1 MTKKPEVS
9 LVSYTQNP
17 IELMCYFR
25 RVTHAPVP
33 DSIRGIIRS
42 PKEWLGMDVDE
53 YVDRVLLKDKMPT
66 FLEAVSLTF
75 KLENVSRA
83 LTHQLVRHRIGFSY
97 SQQSMRCV
105 NVPKFADEGAYA
117 MPPGL
122 TAKQQSNFHCAMAT
136 IQELYNANLNEG
148 IPTQDAR
155 GLLPTNIQTTIVF
168 TCSLRAL
175 IGMVNKRLC
184 LKTQE
189 EFREVAIQILE
200 QVKGIDPRLLHWI
213 GKPCDFGKCLMGSE
227 NSEQLR
233 AGILEGKQ
241 NTDHICPI
249 YLEKFAK

>member
-1 MTKKPEVS
+1 MSKTPKVS
-9 LVSYTQNP
+9 LISHSPDP
-17 IELMCYFR
+17 IGLLCYFR
-25 RVTHAPVP
+25 RVTHSPVP
-33 DSIRGIIRS
+33 NSIEELLLEPVKFLDMTI
-42 PKEWLGMDVDE
+42 DE
-53 YVDRVLLKDKMPT
+53 YVERVLEKDKMPT

-105 NVPKFADEGAYA
+105 NVPNFAGEGGYA

-122 TAKQQSNFHCAMAT
+122 THPQQVEFHYAMKT
-136 IQELYNANLNEG
+136 IQELYGSALEFG

-168 TCSLRAL
+168 TCNLRAL

-189 EFREVAIQILE
+189 EFHSVAEQILE
-200 QVKGIDPRLLHWI
+200 HVKNIDPRLLHWV
-213 GKPCDFGKCLMGSE
+213 GKPCDFGRCLMGSE
-227 NSEQLR
+227 NAEQLR
-233 AGILEGKQ
+233 AGQLKGEQ
-241 NTDHICPI
+241 NTDHVCPI
-249 YLEKFAK
+249 YMEKFAK